1 MNHRKNNALILFMAA
16 ISLSVMMP
24 ACKTNEAN
32 YRQAYEI
39 AKDKQEKSDGGD
51 EIPTAALNHY
61 GMPRPQ
67 LTSEGD
73 TIMVLTEPIAFT
85 PEGGADRAT
94 LKRYNVVVGQFRQI
108 FNAKAMLGR
117 LREGGYPEAC
127 IVNTRLPLYYVITG
141 SYATTAEA
149 SKAIEAV
156 KTDGSLRF
164 SEPLPFILQPAHLAR

>member
-1 MNHRKNNALILFMAA
+1 MNNPKNTTLRLLLAA
-16 ISLSVMMP
+16 ILLSVMMP
-24 ACKTNEAN
+24 ACKTTEAN

-51 EIPTAALNHY
+51 EIPTAALNRY

-67 LTSEGD
+67 LTAEGD
-73 TIMVLTEPIAFT
+73 TLMILTEPIAFT
-85 PEGGADRAT
+85 PEGGAERST

-117 LREGGYPEAC
+117 LREGGYPDAC
-127 IVNTRLPLYYVITG
+127 IVNTRLPLYYVISG

-149 SKAIEAV
+149 SEALETV
-156 KTDGSLRF
+156 KGDGSLRF
-164 SEPLPFILQPAHLAR
+164 SAPLPFILQPAHLAR